1 MGYSN
6 RCHCSSFKKIVLFC
20 YSKNTQHEMSSLS
33 RFLNVEYVIVDYR
46 YTAVRQ
52 IQSSLFILT
61 RAVAVGYCG
70 GEGLRRVSS
79 NASGERNWEN
89 RINSSSWKFDFK
101 EERNEVK

>member
-52 IQSSLFILT
+52 I
-61 RAVAVGYCG
+61 
-70 GEGLRRVSS
+70 
-79 NASGERNWEN
+79 
-89 RINSSSWKFDFK
+89 
-101 EERNEVK
+101 